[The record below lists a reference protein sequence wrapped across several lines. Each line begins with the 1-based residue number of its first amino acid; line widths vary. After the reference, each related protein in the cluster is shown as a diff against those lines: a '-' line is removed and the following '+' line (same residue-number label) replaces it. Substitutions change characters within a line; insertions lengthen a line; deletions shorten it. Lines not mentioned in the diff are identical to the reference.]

1 MDNTTAAVSTVIVV
15 TAGRWAD
22 GKGLEAKIVV
32 GGGVYMIMLSVIDS
46 GQPKLAGQIATLVL
60 VTALLMYAVPLFE
73 KMGYGKVAAPAPGD
87 IRVQPGQ
94 GVSSVIQG
102 LPGMDR
108 TMQGGTRGG
117 RT

>member
-15 TAGRWAD
+15 TAGRWAQ
-22 GKGLEAKIVV
+22 GKGMEAKIVV
-32 GGGVYMIMLSVIDS
+32 GGGVYTLMLSAIDS

-73 KMGYGKVAAPAPGD
+73 KMGYGSNAAPA
-87 IRVQPGQ
+87 Q
-94 GVSSVIQG
+94 GKFPI
-102 LPGMDR
+102 PATDK
-108 TMQGGTRGG
+108 TMQKGG